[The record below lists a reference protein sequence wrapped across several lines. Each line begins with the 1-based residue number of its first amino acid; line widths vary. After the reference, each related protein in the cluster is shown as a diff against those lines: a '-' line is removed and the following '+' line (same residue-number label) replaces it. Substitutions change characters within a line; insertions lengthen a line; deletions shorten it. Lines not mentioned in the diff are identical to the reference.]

1 MEETS
6 KETKRLLY
14 VGSLIKRK
22 GVDLLIEALKY
33 VDSDY
38 ELRIVGGG
46 SEEEVNNIKCLAQKE
61 GILDKIVFCGFKQD
75 RELVREYEK
84 AFLFLLP
91 TREDCFGLVLVEAL
105 AMRIPIIA
113 SKYADGAYDVIENY
127 KNGIIVDPY
136 NAKDF
141 AKTIENVLKGKIF
154 LSGDNENIINKFKFE
169 NTVHGYI
176 DAIDY
181 VMMKGSKE

>member
-1 MEETS
+1 M
-6 KETKRLLY
+6 
-14 VGSLIKRK
+14 
-22 GVDLLIEALKY
+22 
-33 VDSDY
+33 
-38 ELRIVGGG
+38 
-46 SEEEVNNIKCLAQKE
+46 
-61 GILDKIVFCGFKQD
+61 
-75 RELVREYEK
+75 
-84 AFLFLLP
+84 
-91 TREDCFGLVLVEAL
+91 
-105 AMRIPIIA
+105 
-113 SKYADGAYDVIENY
+113 